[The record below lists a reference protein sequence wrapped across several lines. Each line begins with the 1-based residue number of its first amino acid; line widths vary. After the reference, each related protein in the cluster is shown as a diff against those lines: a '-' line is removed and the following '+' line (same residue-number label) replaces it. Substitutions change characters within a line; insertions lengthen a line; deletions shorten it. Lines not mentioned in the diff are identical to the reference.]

1 MLSRVTSK
9 SVNEP
14 RNVATTMCLTEKLTF
29 ECTGSDFQIPVG
41 IAVCSV
47 TVAIVKYILLVAI
60 LDLSNKND
68 SRSLSMQQL
77 TPEISTRTT
86 ETFGHL
92 VGAHATL
99 TRRLSVQLESE
110 HGLTMTEY
118 EVLLL
123 LSREEEH
130 SMRRVDLSREVR
142 LSPSG
147 ITRMLDR
154 LEATGLVQKGHCS
167 QDARVTY
174 AVLTDAGMK
183 KLHECAPAHYAAIER
198 LIGERLSDEEVKSLS
213 GLLGRL
219 SDLDDDCSVGD

>member
-47 TVAIVKYILLVAI
+47 TVAIAKDLLLVAI
-60 LDLSNKND
+60 LDLSNKKD

-77 TPEISTRTT
+77 TPEITRTT

-118 EVLLL
+118 E
-123 LSREEEH
+123 
-130 SMRRVDLSREVR
+130 
-142 LSPSG
+142 
-147 ITRMLDR
+147 
-154 LEATGLVQKGHCS
+154 
-167 QDARVTY
+167 
-174 AVLTDAGMK
+174 
-183 KLHECAPAHYAAIER
+183 
-198 LIGERLSDEEVKSLS
+198 
-213 GLLGRL
+213 
-219 SDLDDDCSVGD
+219 

>member
-9 SVNEP
+9 SVNEA
-14 RNVATTMCLTEKLTF
+14 RNVGTTMCLTEKLTF

-47 TVAIVKYILLVAI
+47 TVAIAKYLLLVAI

-77 TPEISTRTT
+77 TPETSTRTT

-99 TRRLSVQLESE
+99 TRRLSAQLESE
-110 HGLTMTEY
+110 HGLTMSEY

-123 LSREEEH
+123 LSREEDH
-130 SMRRVDLSREVR
+130 AMRRIDLSREVR

-154 LEATGLVQKGHCS
+154 LESTGLVEKGSCAK
-167 QDARVTY
+167 DARVTY
-174 AVLTDAGMK
+174 AVLTEAGVQ
-183 KLHECAPAHYAAIER
+183 KLRECSPDHFAAIER
-198 LIGERLSDEEVKSLS
+198 LIGERLSEAEIESL
-213 GLLGRL
+213 GELLGRL
-219 SDLDDDCSVGD
+219 SDLDDDCSV